1 MPGTRFRAARDLFDR
16 VLGMSTI
23 HRAEVLAEVDSDSL
37 RDEVERLIRAD
48 AESLDLDGVV
58 HLSPAPPERIG
69 RTG

>member
-37 RDEVERLIRAD
+37 RDEVERLIRA
-48 AESLDLDGVV
+48 
-58 HLSPAPPERIG
+58 R
-69 RTG
+69 